1 MKLKEGAIFVHKKPY
16 SVPHTRQDGVF
27 VVHTVVLDGTLVIK
41 YNVVLLVAV
50 RYFIVVVIAVIIS
63 IAVLSVPITVSVH
76 HDVVIKQLYYLLTVL
91 TR

>member
-1 MKLKEGAIFVHKKPY
+1 MGIHRKSRVLLFELKHMEP
-16 SVPHTRQDGVF
+16 QDGVF